1 MHAPHERCYVHLI
14 PFTMSLSQLT
24 TPAPPPARRMPA
36 WLLPLALLLGF
47 GGLFLF
53 ILRHELLPAPSVQT
67 VRAEYAGEPAA
78 PADATPRAKLLFRA
92 TGWIGADP
100 LPAAATT
107 YIPGRVVEVPVVEGQ
122 LVQQGQLI
130 ARLDAQEYELA
141 LAHAQAELAA
151 AEAHAAAAHAALTEA
166 EALLAALRERTA
178 NYTLRH
184 TRYERVD
191 TLAVSDQQRTDARY
205 DLAEYQARLRA
216 QEAALAGAR
225 SAARQAQ
232 AQVSAAKALRDK
244 AELDVARCAITA
256 PIAGRIMKLQA
267 VPGGRLS
274 PGGETVDMSTAAT
287 LYDPQHIALEADV
300 PLDQAGL
307 LAVGQ
312 QVRLSCDAFPDREFT
327 GHVARIYGQADQT
340 RNTIR
345 CQVSI
350 HDPADML
357 RPDMQCRAAFYSEG
371 AIPAEP
377 EPENADSPP
386 QQGDLVRLPAEAIS
400 GDTVWVVSPQGTLLR
415 RRISREGDK
424 LRGVLPGE
432 PAVLH
437 PRPDFTEGQ
446 RVTPQAP

>member
-1 MHAPHERCYVHLI
+1 
-14 PFTMSLSQLT
+14 MSLSQLT
-24 TPAPPPARRMPA
+24 ATAPPAPRRLSA
-36 WLLPLALLLGF
+36 WLLPPGLLLGF

-53 ILRHELLPAPSVQT
+53 IMRHELLPAPTVQT

-78 PADATPRAKLLFRA
+78 PADAAPRAKLLFRA

-107 YIPGRVVEVPVVEGQ
+107 YLPGRVVEVPVVEGQ
-122 LVQQGQLI
+122 AVQKGQLI

-151 AEAHAAAAHAALTEA
+151 AEAHAAAADASLAET

-184 TRYERVD
+184 ERYERANSQ
-191 TLAVSDQQRTDARY
+191 AVSDQQRADARY
-205 DLAEYQARLRA
+205 ELAEYQARLRA
-216 QEAALAGAR
+216 QEAALATTR
-225 SAARQAQ
+225 SAAQQAH

-244 AELDVARCAITA
+244 AQLDVERCAITS
-256 PIAGRIMKLQA
+256 PIDGRIMRLLA

-274 PGGETVDMSTAAT
+274 PGGEKEDMSTAAV
-287 LYDPQHIALEADV
+287 LYDPQHIALAADV
-300 PLDQAGL
+300 PLDQADR

-312 QVRLSCDAFPDREFT
+312 QVRISCDAFPAREFS

-357 RPDMQCRAAFYSEG
+357 RPDMQCRASFYSEG

-377 EPENADSPP
+377 EPENADTP
-386 QQGDLVRLPAEAIS
+386 QQGDLVRLPTEAIS